1 MWGKKEN
8 RFKKNNFWLWVT
20 KGFYFQF
27 IANGF
32 WELKSKITPGFEQNH
47 PKRNQQ
53 TTGEAWLSKCTFFL
67 LKSGLGEKASFYNHK
82 MLSSKKNP
90 VQAFTPDSQILL
102 PRGHQDGWEW
112 RTLDFGAFWI
122 QAVAPHEEFEIL
134 WNYLKKSFLPQIS
147 ESWQIL
153 CDNAERAPF
162 PSLKI
167 PEIQLKFLS
176 RVVLETPGA
185 ENHSCVQQGIIPV
198 CPIPNPGMDS
208 IPKPS
213 SSAH

>member
-1 MWGKKEN
+1 M
-8 RFKKNNFWLWVT
+8 
-20 KGFYFQF
+20 GFG
-27 IANGF
+27 N
-32 WELKSKITPGFEQNH
+32 WNPKSPL
-47 PKRNQQ
+47 
-53 TTGEAWLSKCTFFL
+53 ALSKTTQNETSKPLEKPGSQNAPFFSS
-67 LKSGLGEKASFYNHK
+67 KVVWEKKLRFTTTK
-82 MLSSKKNP
+82 CWVPKKNP

-167 PEIQLKFLS
+167 LEIQLKFLS
-176 RVVLETPGA
+176 RVVLESPGA